1 MKKKINGISLYKS
14 DLLSQDTRFFVI
26 FEVCN
31 VQVVLRKENGS
42 FGLVLRGGSHEV
54 AARVRPF
61 TVIHIDKVMGH
72 TVLQ

>member
-1 MKKKINGISLYKS
+1 MSPVIS
-14 DLLSQDTRFFVI
+14 
-26 FEVCN
+26 EVCIA

-72 TVLQ
+72 THGQINYKDTKTK